1 MFLYLILFLL
11 GQVVFKVRQ
20 IIAMIRR
27 SNIINIHVIKRSK
40 EIKLPH
46 ETFIIDFEVRW
57 NTTFNM
63 LERFL
68 EFKILIDEITINPH
82 VIEGLIQSS
91 LQRKLKDCFLDT
103 NDWNLVKSLI
113 KLLKPFKKV
122 TDMLQ
127 GYKYETLSLSK
138 AAEIILF
145 NYFEN
150 FNNENSEE
158 EEIIKE
164 KIVEY
169 LNKHLVSKISS
180 EQYNVTLVN

>member
-1 MFLYLILFLL
+1 M
-11 GQVVFKVRQ
+11 
-20 IIAMIRR
+20 
-27 SNIINIHVIKRSK
+27 HVLKRSR

-46 ETFIIDFEVRW
+46 ETFIMDFEVRW

-82 VIEGLIQSS
+82 VINGLTQSP
-91 LQRKLKDCFLDT
+91 LKKKLKDCFLDI
-103 NDWNLVKSLI
+103 NDWNLVKALI
-113 KLLKPFKKV
+113 KLLKLFKRV

-127 GYKYETLSLSK
+127 GYKYRTLSLSK
-138 AAEIILF
+138 AAETILF
-145 NYFEN
+145 YYFEN
-150 FNNENSEE
+150 FDDNNSEE

-169 LNKHLVSKISS
+169 LNKHIVSKISS
-180 EQYNVTLVN
+180 EQYNVTLVY